1 MPCYSLKCDRG
12 PSTALEKRC
21 HGPSSALAAELAR
34 FSSTSPPRPQ
44 QKKTQRPVLTALFDC
59 LRRAHASPAALAI
72 VVTGSGSKA
81 FSAGFDINQFAKSGG
96 GGGIDNRINDAFCE
110 LLESGAK
117 PTVAAVRGLALGGGL
132 EVALACNA
140 RVATKGTKLGLPELQ
155 LGILPGFGGTQ
166 RLPRL
171 VGLQLACQMMLTSGP
186 VDDRKALAAGLLDA
200 VVEDASLLLPAAKAL
215 AIAIANGEKPRL
227 ETLYRTDRLEP
238 LGVALPLLDF
248 ASAEAAKR
256 APHLRHPQLTLGAIR
271 EGVEKG
277 GRAGLL
283 AESRA
288 FAEAASLDAHKA
300 LVHFFFAQRATKK
313 VRGVTDVPGV
323 SPRPMKVVAV
333 LGGGLMGSGICTAC
347 LLNGIDVVLKE
358 VNQQALDAGVGRVRA
373 NLASRV
379 KKRKMTQEKADALM
393 ARLKPTLDY
402 ADFSTADMVIEAAV
416 ENVAI
421 KQAIFAD
428 LAKACK
434 PDAVLSTNTST
445 IDIDVVGAKL
455 DPQAASR
462 VVGNHFFSPAHIMPL
477 LEVVRGPRSS
487 PQAVL
492 DTLHFGLAIKKT
504 PVVVRSC
511 TGFAVNRVF
520 FPYTQAAM
528 LAVDCGADPWMI
540 DAAAG
545 PGPGFG
551 MPMGPFR
558 LSDLVGA
565 DIGLHV
571 GKNVVESFGERSYPA
586 ALVAAMVEA
595 GKLGEKSGSGFYAH
609 GGGRGSRAKPDREG
623 MAPLIKASREGAARQ
638 YNNALPQFGP
648 KLGINTAEDIAAFI
662 FYPVVNEACRV
673 VAERVVD
680 KPSDLDVAAV
690 MAMGFPPWRGGLIKW
705 GDLVGP
711 KRIVARLD
719 AWAEA
724 FRPAGLAGFFEPCGY
739 LRQAAERG
747 TALGA
752 GVAAEARM

>member
-1 MPCYSLKCDRG
+1 M
-12 PSTALEKRC
+12 AL
-21 HGPSSALAAELAR
+21 
-34 FSSTSPPRPQ
+34 
-44 QKKTQRPVLTALFDC
+44 
-59 LRRAHASPAALAI
+59 
-72 VVTGSGSKA
+72 
-81 FSAGFDINQFAKSGG
+81 
-96 GGGIDNRINDAFCE
+96 
-110 LLESGAK
+110 
-117 PTVAAVRGLALGGGL
+117 
-132 EVALACNA
+132 
-140 RVATKGTKLGLPELQ
+140 
-155 LGILPGFGGTQ
+155 
-166 RLPRL
+166 
-171 VGLQLACQMMLTSGP
+171 
-186 VDDRKALAAGLLDA
+186 
-200 VVEDASLLLPAAKAL
+200 
-215 AIAIANGEKPRL
+215 AIANGERPRL
-227 ETLYRTDRLEP
+227 ETLDRSDKLEP
-238 LGVALPLLDF
+238 LGTALPLLDF
-248 ASAEAAKR
+248 AAAEALKR

-271 EGVEKG
+271 EGVERG
-277 GRAGLL
+277 GRAGLA

-323 SPRPMKVVAV
+323 SPRPMRVVAV

-358 VNQQALDAGVGRVRA
+358 VNQQALDAGVGRVAA

-379 KKRKMTQEKADALM
+379 KKRKMTQERADALM
-393 ARLKPTLDY
+393 KRLKPTLDY
-402 ADFSTADMVIEAAV
+402 ADFAAADMVIEAAV

-428 LAKACK
+428 LARACK

-455 DPQAASR
+455 DPQAAAR

-528 LAVDCGADPWMI
+528 LAVDCGADPWLI

-545 PGPGFG
+545 PGAGFG

-571 GKNVVESFGERSYPA
+571 GKNVVESFGERTYPA
-586 ALVAAMVEA
+586 ALIAAMVEA
-595 GKLGEKSGSGFYAH
+595 GRLGEKSGAGFYAH
-609 GGGRGSRAKPDREG
+609 GAGRGARAKPDKEG
-623 MAPLIKASREGAARQ
+623 MAPLIKASRERAARQ
-638 YNNALPQFGP
+638 YNNALPKFGP
-648 KLGINTAEDIAAFI
+648 GAPLGIASAEDVAAFI
-662 FYPVVNEACRV
+662 FYPVVNEGCRV

-705 GDLVGP
+705 GDLVGA
-711 KRIVARLD
+711 KKIVARLD

-724 FRPAGLAGFFEPCGY
+724 FRPAGLAGFFEPCEY
-739 LRQAAERG
+739 LRRAAERG